1 MTSVCP
7 IGDGNFDHLVS
18 MMSARFLLCKVNIF
32 SFVINK
38 SSVGRYVFH
47 SLLSSLL

>member
-1 MTSVCP
+1 MSICP
-7 IGDGNFDHLVS
+7 TGDGNFDHLVS
-18 MMSARFLLCKVNIF
+18 ITSARLLLCELNIF